1 MRGKCNFYEKVG
13 VAHNAGA
20 LGLIILNSFETASP
34 FKVNEGPYVI
44 KPHTFT
50 TVAAYKSDE
59 KYITAADKAG

>member
-1 MRGKCNFYEKVG
+1 M
-13 VAHNAGA
+13 
-20 LGLIILNSFETASP
+20 IILNSFETASP

-59 KYITAADKAG
+59 KYITTADKAG